1 MPETQCK
8 TCVMDNSAA
17 EFTPTGTG
25 CNFCDQA
32 RAALAEVK
40 KTRHKFEKTGKEY
53 DCLIG
58 LSGGADSSY
67 ALHLAVTFGLKPLC
81 FTLDNG
87 WNDPLADENILKLV
101 ESLKVPLYRY
111 VIDLPKFKK
120 LQAAFL
126 QAGVKNVEIPT
137 DHVLMAASLELAS
150 KYGIKTIVSGGNV
163 ATESIMPASWG
174 HNARDLTH
182 IKAIYRKF
190 TGERLTG
197 LPLCGILKWNY
208 YRWVKKIKTVYIL
221 DHVTYNREA
230 AIQLLGE
237 LYDYKH
243 PGEKHEESVWTRWF
257 QNFYLFEKFGIDK
270 RKAHLSSLVV
280 SGQLTREEALERLTH
295 APVYP
300 ELGIEQKVMKYPRHE
315 HEDFP
320 MDKWYGR
327 IAPLVRLA
335 RKLK

>member
-17 EFTPTGTG
+17 EFAPTETG

-32 RAALAEVK
+32 TLAWSVK
-40 KTRHKFEKTGKEY
+40 EGHSFKSTRKKY

-67 ALHLAVTFGLKPLC
+67 ALHLAVTFGLRPLC

-87 WNDPLADENILKLV
+87 WNDPVADENIMNLV

-111 VIDLPKFKK
+111 VIDTDRFKE
-120 LQAAFL
+120 LQATFL
-126 QAGVKNVEIPT
+126 KAGVKNVEIPT
-137 DHVLMAASLELAS
+137 DHVLMAATLEIAS
-150 KYGIKTIVSGGNV
+150 KYGIKTIISGGNV

-182 IKAIYRKF
+182 IKAIYKKF
-190 TGERLTG
+190 SGKKLSG
-197 LPLCGILKWNY
+197 LPLCGILKWNW

-221 DHVTYNREA
+221 DHVTYNRDG
-230 AIQLLGE
+230 AIELLSE
-237 LYDYKH
+237 LYGYKY
-243 PGEKHEESVWTRWF
+243 PGEKHEESVWTKWF

-270 RKAHLSSLVV
+270 RKAHYSSLIV
-280 SGQLTREEALERLTH
+280 SGQMTRDHALEKLT
-295 APVYP
+295 ASPIYP
-300 ELGIEQKVMKYPRHE
+300 EFGIEKKVMKYPRHE
-315 HEDFP
+315 HSDYP

-327 IAPLVRLA
+327 IASFV
-335 RKLK
+335 KLWKS